1 LPKECVICGW
11 SEASIDVCHI
21 IPKNCGGTDTFD
33 NVVVL
38 CPNHHRMFDNG
49 LISKDLLN
57 KKAVEKINLLPP
69 SLLQAM
75 PQALLFRSSNQFLV
89 KSS

>member
-1 LPKECVICGW
+1 
-11 SEASIDVCHI
+11 
-21 IPKNCGGTDTFD
+21 
-33 NVVVL
+33 
-38 CPNHHRMFDNG
+38 MFDNG